1 MKKQYFYIGQYYH
14 IGGKE
19 IPPDYKSGVTYSLD
33 NREYQL
39 SRTKSPIK
47 YMILRAWEIPI
58 SVKRES
64 VEKLIKWLFDT
75 ENYKG
80 TEWYDVDGEL
90 FQDKI
95 TEFFELLTELIP
107 NDDFK
112 FREIDLDN
120 KTPESTEERKEQE
133 IRKRNTAQNMKIILP
148 NGDIILN
155 KDFGGAAQSFID
167 SIKFLRHTVSL
178 DQITKDF
185 PRICG
190 KNLESFSNLKI
201 PTGQVKE
208 IDDMFINTYWSTS
221 AKSKHLKDIFSSYN
235 NKIDIELF
243 VNNTHHITT

>member
-14 IGGKE
+14 IGGKQ

-64 VEKLIKWLFDT
+64 VEKLIKWIFNT

-112 FREIDLDN
+112 FREIDLNN
-120 KTPESTEERKEQE
+120 KTPQSTEEKVEQE
-133 IRKRNTAQNMKIILP
+133 IRKRNTAQNIKVILMDGTEIIY
-148 NGDIILN
+148 NEH
-155 KDFGGAAQSFID
+155 GGAWQTFTQ
-167 SIKFLRHTVSL
+167 SIKHLKQLVGL
-178 DQITKDF
+178 NQLIKDF

-190 KNLESFSNLKI
+190 KEIESFSNLKI
-201 PTGQVKE
+201 PQGQLKQV
-208 IDDMFINTYWSTS
+208 DDMFINTYWSTS
-221 AKSKHLKDIFSSYN
+221 AKSKHLKDIFSFYN
-235 NKIDIELF
+235 IKIDIELF
-243 VNNTHHITT
+243 KNT

>member
-1 MKKQYFYIGQYYH
+1 MKKQYVYIGQYYH
-14 IGGKE
+14 IGGKQ
-19 IPPDYKSGVTYSLD
+19 IPTDYKFGVTDSLD

-47 YMILRAWEIPI
+47 YMILRAWEIPM

-80 TEWYDVDGEL
+80 TEWYDIDGEL

-95 TEFFELLTELIP
+95 TEFLELLTELVP
-107 NDDFK
+107 NDDFR
-112 FREIDLDN
+112 FINVNFDT

-133 IRKRNTAQNMKIILP
+133 IRKKNASQNMKITLP

-167 SIKFLRHTVSL
+167 SIKFLRKTISL
-178 DQITKDF
+178 EQITKDF

-190 KNLESFSNLKI
+190 KDLESFSNLKI
-201 PTGQVKE
+201 PTSQLKE
-208 IDDMFINTYWSTS
+208 IDDMIVNTFWSTS
-221 AKSKHLKDIFSSYN
+221 AKSKHLKDMFNSYN

-243 VNNTHHITT
+243 VNI

>member
-1 MKKQYFYIGQYYH
+1 MRKQYVYIGQYYH
-14 IGGKE
+14 IGGKQ
-19 IPPDYKSGVTYSLD
+19 IPIDYKFGVAHSLD
-33 NREYQL
+33 MREYQL

-47 YMILRAWEIPI
+47 YMILRAWEIPM

-64 VEKLIKWLFDT
+64 VEKLIKWLFYT

-95 TEFFELLTELIP
+95 TKFLELLTDLIP
-107 NDDFK
+107 NDDFR
-112 FREIDLDN
+112 FIEIDLDN
-120 KTPESTEERKEQE
+120 KSPESIEEVKEQE
-133 IRKRNTAQNMKIILP
+133 IRKKNTSKNMKITLP

-190 KNLESFSNLKI
+190 KDLESFSNLKI
-201 PTGQVKE
+201 PTGQLKE

-221 AKSKHLKDIFSSYN
+221 AKSKHLKDIFNSYN
-235 NKIDIELF
+235 IKIDIELF
-243 VNNTHHITT
+243 VNN